1 LKRSHFN
8 IMLIPT
14 HNYIFC
20 SLVPARLY
28 HIMSSTAN
36 QKKKAAWELP
46 ALQSS
51 AYLFTRNFWVQAA
64 VLVAVAVGFYANT
77 LKNEYALDDD
87 IVIRQNTFVQKGF
100 GGIGEILTNDAYK
113 SFYQS
118 MGVEQQLAGG
128 RYRPLSIVS
137 FAIEQGLF
145 GECYGERF
153 EFVRDRVLELQRKA
167 NITADE
173 QKELNK
179 LIEERLDLD
188 KKITAENLALAPLRH
203 GFQIAWYALLLV
215 VLLVFLRECVFRT
228 NTEIAFISVLLFAM
242 HPIHTEVVA
251 NVKSRDEIFSML
263 FIALT
268 FISFFRYVDTR
279 VMKHLLLGALWFF
292 LALLSKEYALAL
304 LGLLPLALFI
314 FRRQKAVYIQPMLAI
329 GAVLVLY
336 GAMRFSSVGMGQEK
350 TDRSAMDPL
359 NEPYMFAKSHEVKAS
374 KLNRLDD
381 YLVLL
386 LVPAPLSADYSYQH
400 FPYSDF
406 SDWQVWLSFL
416 IYAGLVVL
424 MIRLIMRKHEMGF
437 AIAFYLGFFA
447 LVCNIFMDIGATMGE
462 RLIFHSSL
470 GFTMA
475 LAWGIVWLANYLKN
489 AGRFVPAAMV
499 VAIGLPYAW
508 TAIDRNPYWKN
519 DFTLFTHDVTHKP
532 NSALCNGNSGAQ
544 YMNKALVHVDKNKDS
559 VMYWSGKALP
569 YLQKATEL
577 HPRYVNSWLNLG
589 LCYYHRGD
597 MENAALCWGNAQSAF
612 RNNPILLGYVN
623 FFKNPAG
630 QAAVKKDYATASYW
644 YRLAATANP
653 GDAGL
658 WADYAGSSFMAM
670 KFEEAEKAFQRAAN
684 EDQTA
689 QSYGEASRINAAMIG
704 NGFSAA
710 HANDSLM
717 KLWKA
722 DSLNPDRNISLANS
736 LMNTN
741 EFYPRARVLLNRAL
755 ATRPGDAN
763 ARMLLDSI
771 TARERRMPK
780 AK

>member
-1 LKRSHFN
+1 
-8 IMLIPT
+8 
-14 HNYIFC
+14 
-20 SLVPARLY
+20 
-28 HIMSSTAN
+28 MSSTAKT
-36 QKKKAAWELP
+36 KKKASFELP
-46 ALQSS
+46 SLQST

-87 IVIRQNTFVQKGF
+87 IVMRQNTFVQKGF

-113 SFYQS
+113 SFYKS

-153 EFVRDRVLELQRKA
+153 EFVRDRVLELQKKA
-167 NITADE
+167 NITAEE

-188 KKITAENLALAPLRH
+188 KKITASNIEMAPLRH

-215 VLLVFLRECVFRT
+215 ALLVFLRECVFRT
-228 NTEIAFISVLLFAM
+228 NTEIAFIAVLLFGM

-251 NVKSRDEIFSML
+251 NVKSRDEIFSLL

-279 VMKHLLLGALWFF
+279 LLKHLLLGSLWLF
-292 LALLSKEYALAL
+292 LALLSKEYAFAL
-304 LGLLPLALFI
+304 LVLIPMAIYLFHGDKSAITKPL
-314 FRRQKAVYIQPMLAI
+314 LAI
-329 GAVLVLY
+329 TAVFLIY
-336 GAMRFSSVGMGQEK
+336 GAMRYDAVGFGAGK
-350 TDRSAMDPL
+350 TDRSALDPL
-359 NEPYMFAKSHEVKAS
+359 NEPYMYAKSHQRMAS

-381 YLVLL
+381 YLLL
-386 LVPAPLSADYSYQH
+386 LVVPSPLSSDYSYQH

-406 SDWQVWLSFL
+406 SDGGVYLSFF
-416 IYAGLVVL
+416 IYVLLAGLL
-424 MIRLIMRKHEMGF
+424 FWLFRRKHVMSF

-447 LVCNIFMDIGATMGE
+447 LVSNILMDIGATMGE

-475 LAWGIVWLANYLKN
+475 IAWGLVWLAQYLKT
-489 AGRFVPAAMV
+489 AGRFVPAGAV
-499 VAIGLPYAW
+499 LALGIPYALI
-508 TAIDRNPYWKN
+508 TIDRNPYWKN

-532 NSALCNGNSGAQ
+532 NSALCNGNAGAQ

-559 VMYWSGKALP
+559 VMYWSGKAMPHL
-569 YLQKATEL
+569 LKATEL

-597 MENAALCWGNAQSAF
+597 VENAAVCWGNAQNTF

-630 QAAVKKDYATASYW
+630 QAAVKKDYVTASYW

-653 GDAGL
+653 GDAAL

-670 KFEEAEKAFQRAAN
+670 KFNEAEKAFQKAAD
-684 EDQTA
+684 EDRLA
-689 QSYGEASRINAAMIG
+689 QSYGEASRIDVTQIG
-704 NGFSAA
+704 NGFRAA
-710 HANDSLM
+710 HQNDSLM
-717 KLWKA
+717 KLWLA
-722 DSLNPDRNISLANS
+722 DSLNADRNIVLANA
-736 LMNTN
+736 LINTN
-741 EFYPRARVLLNRAL
+741 AFYPRVRILLSRAL
-755 ATRPGDAN
+755 AARPGDAN
-763 ARMLLDSI
+763 ARMLTDSLN
-771 TARERRMPK
+771 ARERRMPRAESK
-780 AK
+780 PQ